1 MMRNEIRV
9 KLCIHKRS
17 RLCHD
22 GLSLVQFQASNEPVS
37 WICFP
42 TLSHACCLSVV
53 TVVLLAMKNPIQ
65 NSKAGSDRASFFETP
80 WDLVR
85 RMGENL
91 RIVDVQDLV
100 LNFVHQS
107 NIIHLD
113 FRGERCWC
121 QAHGRIDPP
130 GTLVIT
136 FKGILLEKCRK
147 ITEKSRVKRKSQPFF
162 AVTHP
167 GKSRFSGGPW
177 VNPHIRMGA
186 AVHSDPQR
194 EDVRGSG
201 AWNHSS
207 TR

>member
-1 MMRNEIRV
+1 MNQDFFVTTPNLNLNLTDDEKWNSCKIVHPQTEPTMSWWTFTCAISS
-9 KLCIHKRS
+9 LKRAS
-17 RLCHD
+17 FMNMFSHPIPRL
-22 GLSLVQFQASNEPVS
+22 L
-37 WICFP
+37 
-42 TLSHACCLSVV
+42 LSVV

-100 LNFVHQS
+100 LNFVHQN

-136 FKGILLEKCRK
+136 FKGILL
-147 ITEKSRVKRKSQPFF
+147 
-162 AVTHP
+162 
-167 GKSRFSGGPW
+167 
-177 VNPHIRMGA
+177 
-186 AVHSDPQR
+186 
-194 EDVRGSG
+194 
-201 AWNHSS
+201 
-207 TR
+207 